1 MLTTKE
7 SIIKHQKHLEPNQ
20 MVPQRTQLTL
30 INKNNFKLTN
40 KINNQYSN
48 SNNKMKFKSFSNLKY
63 IVVFQMKK

>member
-30 INKNNFKLTN
+30 INKNNFKLTY